1 MEDIYSMT
9 AEEAENMLAMLEK
22 LRLSEKGDEQ
32 NRCLDRILTFLT
44 VEQGGKYTD
53 IQTEGWQGDEQN
65 RCLDRILSFLTVEQ
79 GGKYTDIQTEGWQ
92 GDEQNRC
99 LDRILS
105 FLTVE
110 QGGKYTDIQT
120 YKQTDG

>member
-22 LRLSEKGDEQ
+22 LRLSVKGDEQ

-53 IQTEGWQGDEQN
+53 RQTDRRGQRDEQN
-65 RCLDRILSFLTVEQ
+65 RCLDRILTFLIV
-79 GGKYTDIQTEGWQ
+79 
-92 GDEQNRC
+92 
-99 LDRILS
+99 
-105 FLTVE
+105 
-110 QGGKYTDIQT
+110 
-120 YKQTDG
+120 